1 MRFSGKAPT
10 MIVWIISLVLYLVAL
25 AAHFGVAGLG
35 GQLAAWS
42 WIIGFGLLLI
52 ACKVRGLWPFIHF
65 NRMHVVPPCTVSPD
79 EAREGIAIIDEAL
92 SVADQ
97 YYEG

>member
-1 MRFSGKAPT
+1 MRNSGKAPT

-25 AAHFGVAGLG
+25 AAHFGVAGFG

-52 ACKVRGLWPFIHF
+52 ACKVRGL
-65 NRMHVVPPCTVSPD
+65 
-79 EAREGIAIIDEAL
+79 
-92 SVADQ
+92 
-97 YYEG
+97 